1 MINSIYKRG
10 LKYLGMILQ
19 RYGLVERTPEN
30 EASSLLL
37 RYVRRPRSF
46 LGLEGYCWRDVLLQ
60 FAMLLY
66 LVQCSWL
73 QGLTFRQKIKN
84 GTYSLTTPSDEE
96 RQFTGIIDVAR
107 WATATAFG

>member
-1 MINSIYKRG
+1 MITSIYKRG

-19 RYGLVERTPEN
+19 GYGLVERTPEN

-37 RYVRRPRSF
+37 RYVRRPRPF

-66 LVQCSWL
+66 LVSAVGYKACGRRPL
-73 QGLTFRQKIKN
+73 LLDK
-84 GTYSLTTPSDEE
+84 
-96 RQFTGIIDVAR
+96 
-107 WATATAFG
+107 